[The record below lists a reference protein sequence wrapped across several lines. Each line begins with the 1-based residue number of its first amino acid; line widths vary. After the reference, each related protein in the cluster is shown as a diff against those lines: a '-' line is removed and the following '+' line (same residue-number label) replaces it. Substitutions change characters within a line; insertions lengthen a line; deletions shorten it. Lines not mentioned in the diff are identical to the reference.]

1 DNAHWNRIAALTLA
15 LAEMKEFGKAYA
27 KQVITNSQTLAKA
40 LHEHG
45 FPVICQHRGFTRS
58 HQVIMNYRTP
68 EKSRTI
74 AEKLQNAHI
83 IVDCVIRLGTCEVTR
98 RGMKQEEMLRIA
110 ELIKRAIIDEESVQS
125 LRKDVGKL
133 AAEFQ
138 GVEYCYPE

>member
-1 DNAHWNRIAALTLA
+1 
-15 LAEMKEFGKAYA
+15 
-27 KQVITNSQTLAKA
+27 
-40 LHEHG
+40 
-45 FPVICQHRGFTRS
+45 
-58 HQVIMNYRTP
+58 MNYRTP

-83 IVDCVIRLGTCEVTR
+83 IADCVIRLGTCEVTR